1 MENLI
6 FTPENE
12 PYLGRESLLALDNL
26 IITCLEINSQV
37 APFTH
42 KNQLTEIQSAASQII
57 PSGISLSLSIREL
70 IRQGYLY
77 GALVLDR
84 PLAERAIIL
93 EYLCRFPD
101 KVEIWRR
108 GWKHRERPN
117 LTTMIEAIG
126 GDDFIGRGGQITAPM
141 NSLTHGDPA
150 SSLWNLVVTDAGQSV
165 HPVSKILNRPE
176 LCDQISMSSSTWLSI
191 LMTRMLELFLS
202 DTLVANNQSES
213 IH

>member
-1 MENLI
+1 MI

-12 PYLGRESLLALDNL
+12 PYLGRQSLFAFDNL
-26 IITCLEINSQV
+26 IVTCLEVNSKV
-37 APFTH
+37 APKTH
-42 KNQLTEIQSAASQII
+42 HIQLNEIQSSALQII

-70 IRQGYLY
+70 VRQGYLY

-101 KVEIWRR
+101 KVEIWKR

-117 LTTMIEAIG
+117 LATMIEAIG
-126 GDDFIGRGGQITAPM
+126 GGDYKGCGGNITGPM

-150 SSLWNLVVTDAGQSV
+150 SSLWNLVVTDAGESV

-176 LCDQISMSSSTWLSI
+176 LCDQISMSASTWLSI
-191 LMTRMLELFLS
+191 LMTRMLELFLGES
-202 DTLVANNQSES
+202 QVISSNTES